1 MKRFSSTRVAAACLA
16 AAVFAVSARLGAQP
30 QAAPAA
36 GAAQAPAQEGAGR
49 QGGGRRGGGPPAT
62 PRTNAAVDLT
72 GTWVSLVTEDWRWR
86 MMTPPKGDYSSIP
99 LTPAG
104 VAVVNAWDPAKDVA
118 AGEQCRA
125 YGAGAIMRVPGR
137 VRISWQ
143 DDATLKVETEAGTQ
157 TRLFTFSRPQQTP
170 AASWQGL
177 AMATWQPAG
186 GGRRGGNER
195 GGSLKVVTTNLKPGY
210 LRKNGVPY
218 SANAVVTEY
227 FNRLVDPYDNQT
239 YLVVTTVIEDPQYLQ
254 QRWFTSSHFKK
265 VDDGV
270 WKPSAC

>member
-1 MKRFSSTRVAAACLA
+1 MSRYFSACLA
-16 AAVFAVSARLGAQP
+16 GGCLAIALFTFTAQLGAQP
-30 QAAPAA
+30 QAAPAP
-36 GAAQAPAQEGAGR
+36 AAAAPA
-49 QGGGRRGGGPPAT
+49 QGGGRRGGGPPPAA
-62 PRTNAAVDLT
+62 RANAPVDLT

-99 LTPAG
+99 LNPAG
-104 VAVVNAWDPAKDVA
+104 VAVVNAWDPAKDAA

-143 DDATLKVETEAGTQ
+143 DDTTLKVETEAGTQ
-157 TRLFTFSRPQQTP
+157 TRLFNFTGPQQP
-170 AASWQGL
+170 GAPSWLGL
-177 AMATWQPAG
+177 AMATWQAAG
-186 GGRRGGNER
+186 AGGRRGGGTDR

-227 FNRLVDPYDNQT
+227 FNRLVDPYDNQV
-239 YLVVTTVIEDPQYLQ
+239 YLVVTTVVDDPQYLQ
-254 QRWFTSSHFKK
+254 QRWFNSSHFRK

-270 WKPSAC
+270 WKPNACSAS

>member
-1 MKRFSSTRVAAACLA
+1 MDSLSTRVAAGCLA
-16 AAVFAVSARLGAQP
+16 ALAFTFTAHAGAPP

-36 GAAQAPAQEGAGR
+36 AAPAAQGEPAGR
-49 QGGGRRGGGPPAT
+49 QGGRRGGGPPSA
-62 PRTNAAVDLT
+62 RANAPVDLT

-104 VAVVNAWDPAKDVA
+104 VALVNAWDPAKDAA

-125 YGAGAIMRVPGR
+125 YGAAAIMRMPGR
-137 VRISWQ
+137 VRIGWQ
-143 DDATLKVETEAGTQ
+143 DDATLKLETEAGTQ
-157 TRLFTFSRPQQTP
+157 TRLFHFTP
-170 AASWQGL
+170 PSSPGAPSWQGTTV
-177 AMATWQPAG
+177 ATWQPAG
-186 GGRRGGNER
+186 GGRRGGGADR

-227 FNRLVDPYDNQT
+227 LNRLVDPYDNQN
-239 YLVVTTVIEDPQYLQ
+239 YLVVTTVVEDPQYLQ

-270 WKPSAC
+270 WKPSGC